1 MSIGEMAAMEKAKK
15 KAKWFQC
22 KKCMCS
28 FNVEEDFLNFCPN
41 CGLQMHTI
49 IDKNTRYG
57 LPDWTTG
64 AVKSGGFCEY
74 CRPPVG
80 AYMAVNYSVCQNC
93 GRELSLKDYGLDENG
108 QSTEVRRRGE
118 GK

>member
-1 MSIGEMAAMEKAKK
+1 MIGESVAMKKAKK
-15 KAKWFQC
+15 DAKWFQC

-28 FNVEEDFLNFCPN
+28 FKVEKDFLNFCPN
-41 CGLQMHTI
+41 CGLQMHTL

-57 LPDWTTG
+57 LPDWATR
-64 AVKSGGFCEY
+64 AVSADGFCEY

-80 AYMAVNYSVCQNC
+80 AYMATNYGSCQNC

-108 QSTEVRRRGE
+108 QSTGVIKKGDA
-118 GK
+118 K